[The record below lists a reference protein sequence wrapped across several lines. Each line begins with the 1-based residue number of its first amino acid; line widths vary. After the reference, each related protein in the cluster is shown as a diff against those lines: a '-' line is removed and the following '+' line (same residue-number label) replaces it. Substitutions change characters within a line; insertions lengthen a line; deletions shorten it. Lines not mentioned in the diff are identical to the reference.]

1 MLPGTDWRAP
11 PELRSARTL
20 RDTRFRFARTQPARR
35 IGQEVGGRW
44 FSGNGPPTNGACG
57 QGRKGRARHMRYR
70 STSGKAPLTSLRGA
84 VLRGLAPDGGLYM
97 PVEIARHSPEE
108 LEEFRRLPF
117 TEVCF
122 RVVRPFATPDVP
134 EEMLWQIVAESINF
148 PVKLVSLSPGLHI
161 LELFHGPTLAF
172 KDFGARFMAR
182 LMGYFVRG
190 ESRPLTVLV
199 ATSGDTG
206 SAVAHGF
213 LGVRGI
219 RVVILYPSKRISEA
233 QEKQFTTLGE
243 NITALEVAGS
253 FDDCQR
259 LVKQAFTDAELNKRT
274 FLTSANS
281 INIGRLLPQ
290 MFYHVAAYRQMPVA
304 SVPLVVSVP
313 SGNLGNLT
321 AGIFAKRIGLPVVMF
336 VAATNANDVVP
347 EYLSSGEFHPR
358 PATQTLSNAMDV
370 GNPNNFPRLLDLCR
384 GRLELVRREIWG
396 HAATDDET
404 LQEMKSIHDRFG
416 YIADPHTAV
425 GVLGWEAYKRA
436 NCEPAQ
442 GLVLA
447 TAHPAKFA
455 DVVMRAIGTAPPL
468 PDRLVACLKR
478 EKLSLPM
485 TNAYDDFKQ
494 FLDANKG

>member
-1 MLPGTDWRAP
+1 M
-11 PELRSARTL
+11 
-20 RDTRFRFARTQPARR
+20 
-35 IGQEVGGRW
+35 
-44 FSGNGPPTNGACG
+44 
-57 QGRKGRARHMRYR
+57 
-70 STSGKAPLTSLRGA
+70 
-84 VLRGLAPDGGLYM
+84 APDGGLYM
-97 PVEIARHSPEE
+97 PAEIARHSAEE
-108 LEEFRRLPF
+108 LEEFRSLPF

-134 EEMLWQIVAESINF
+134 EEILWQVVSEAISF

-213 LGVRGI
+213 LGVAGI

-243 NITALEVAGS
+243 NITALEVAGT

-259 LVKQAFTDAELNKRT
+259 LVKQAFADEPLNKRA

-290 MFYHVAAYRQMPVA
+290 MFYHVAAYRQLPVA
-304 SVPLVVSVP
+304 STPLVVAVP
-313 SGNLGNLT
+313 SGNFGNLT
-321 AGIFAKRIGLPVVMF
+321 AGIFAKRIGLPVAKF
-336 VAATNANDVVP
+336 IASTNANDVVP
-347 EYLSSGEFHPR
+347 EYLRRGEFRPR
-358 PATQTLSNAMDV
+358 PAQATFSNAMDV

-384 GRLELVRREIWG
+384 GRLEYVRKEIWG
-396 HAATDDET
+396 HGASDEET
-404 LQEMKSIHDRFG
+404 LQEMRSVWERYR

-425 GVLGWEAYKRA
+425 GLLGWEAYKREHP
-436 NCEPAQ
+436 EPAQ

-447 TAHPAKFA
+447 TAHAAKFG
-455 DVVMRAIGTAPPL
+455 DVVVKAIGSAPPL
-468 PDRLVACLKR
+468 PDRLAAHLQR
-478 EKLSLPM
+478 PKLSLPIS
-485 TNAYDDFKQ
+485 NGYDDFKE
-494 FLDANKG
+494 FLLSR

>member
-1 MLPGTDWRAP
+1 VHY
-11 PELRSARTL
+11 E
-20 RDTRFRFARTQPARR
+20 
-35 IGQEVGGRW
+35 
-44 FSGNGPPTNGACG
+44 CG
-57 QGRKGRARHMRYR
+57 SLRYR
-70 STSGKAPLTSLRGA
+70 STSRKAPLTSLRGA

-97 PVEIARHSPEE
+97 PVEIARHSSEE
-108 LEEFRRLPF
+108 LEEFRGLPF

-122 RVVRPFATPDVP
+122 RVARPFATPDVP
-134 EEMLWQIVAESINF
+134 EEVLWQVVSEAINF

-190 ESRPLTVLV
+190 ETRPLTVLV

-213 LGVRGI
+213 LRVPGI
-219 RVVILYPSKRISEA
+219 RVVILYPSKLISEA

-243 NITALEVAGS
+243 NITALEVTGT

-259 LVKQAFTDAELNKRT
+259 LVKQAFSDKELNKHAWI
-274 FLTSANS
+274 TSANS

-290 MFYHVAAYRQMPVA
+290 MFYHLAAYRQLPVA
-304 SVPLVVSVP
+304 SVPLIVSVP
-313 SGNLGNLT
+313 SGNFGNLT
-321 AGIFAKRIGLPVVMF
+321 AGIFAKRIGLPVAKF
-336 VAATNANDVVP
+336 VASTNANDVVP
-347 EYLSSGEFHPR
+347 EYLRTGEFHPR
-358 PATQTLSNAMDV
+358 AAQATYSNAMDV

-384 GRLELVRREIWG
+384 NRLEYVQKEIWG
-396 HAATDDET
+396 HGATDEET
-404 LQEMKSIHDRFG
+404 LTAMKMLHEKFG
-416 YIADPHTAV
+416 YISDPHTAV
-425 GVLGWEAYKRA
+425 GVLGWEAYKREHP
-436 NCEPAQ
+436 EPAQ

-455 DVVMRAIGTAPPL
+455 DVVMKAIGTAPPL
-468 PDRLVACLKR
+468 PDRLAAYLKR

-485 TNAYDDFKQ
+485 SSSYDDLRQ
-494 FLDANKG
+494 FLRAR

>member
-1 MLPGTDWRAP
+1 VHY
-11 PELRSARTL
+11 E
-20 RDTRFRFARTQPARR
+20 
-35 IGQEVGGRW
+35 
-44 FSGNGPPTNGACG
+44 CG
-57 QGRKGRARHMRYR
+57 SLRYR
-70 STSGKAPLTSLRGA
+70 STSRKAPLTSLRGA

-97 PVEIARHSPEE
+97 PVEIARHSSEE
-108 LEEFRRLPF
+108 LEEFRGLPF

-122 RVVRPFATPDVP
+122 RVARPFATPDVP
-134 EEMLWQIVAESINF
+134 EEVLWQVVSEAINF

-190 ESRPLTVLV
+190 ETRPLTVLV

-213 LGVRGI
+213 LRVPGI
-219 RVVILYPSKRISEA
+219 RVVILYPSKLISEA

-243 NITALEVAGS
+243 NITALEVAGT

-259 LVKQAFTDAELNKRT
+259 LVKQAFSDEELNKQAWI
-274 FLTSANS
+274 TSANS

-290 MFYHVAAYRQMPVA
+290 MFYHMAAYGQLPVA
-304 SVPLVVSVP
+304 SVPLIVSVP
-313 SGNLGNLT
+313 SGNFGNLT
-321 AGIFAKRIGLPVVMF
+321 AGIFGKRIGLPVAKF
-336 VAATNANDVVP
+336 VASTNANDVVP
-347 EYLSSGEFHPR
+347 EYLRTGEFHPR
-358 PATQTLSNAMDV
+358 AAQATYSNAMDV

-384 GRLELVRREIWG
+384 NRLEYVQKEIWG
-396 HAATDDET
+396 HGATDEET
-404 LQEMKSIHDRFG
+404 LTAMNMLHEKFG
-416 YIADPHTAV
+416 YISDPHTAV
-425 GVLGWEAYKRA
+425 GVLGWEAYKREHP
-436 NCEPAQ
+436 EPAQ

-455 DVVMRAIGTAPPL
+455 DVVMKAIGTAPPL
-468 PDRLVACLKR
+468 PDRLAAYLKR

-485 TNAYDDFKQ
+485 SRSYDDLRQ
-494 FLDANKG
+494 FLHAR

>member
-1 MLPGTDWRAP
+1 
-11 PELRSARTL
+11 
-20 RDTRFRFARTQPARR
+20 
-35 IGQEVGGRW
+35 
-44 FSGNGPPTNGACG
+44 
-57 QGRKGRARHMRYR
+57 
-70 STSGKAPLTSLRGA
+70 
-84 VLRGLAPDGGLYM
+84 VLRGLAPDGGLYL

-108 LEEFRRLPF
+108 LEEFRGLPF

-122 RVVRPFATPDVP
+122 RVARPFATPDVP
-134 EEMLWQIVAESINF
+134 EEVLWQIVSEAINF

-190 ESRPLTVLV
+190 ETRPLTVLV

-213 LGVRGI
+213 LQVPGI

-243 NITALEVAGS
+243 NITALEVAGT

-259 LVKQAFTDAELNKRT
+259 LVKQAFSDEELNKRT
-274 FLTSANS
+274 WLTSANS

-290 MFYHVAAYRQMPVA
+290 MFYHVAAYRQLPVA
-304 SVPLVVSVP
+304 SVPLIVSVP
-313 SGNLGNLT
+313 SGNFGNLT
-321 AGIFAKRIGLPVVMF
+321 AGIFAKRIGLPVAMYI
-336 VAATNANDVVP
+336 ASTNANDVVP
-347 EYLSSGEFHPR
+347 EYLRTGKFHPR
-358 PATQTLSNAMDV
+358 AAQATYSNAMDV

-384 GRLELVRREIWG
+384 NRLEYVQKEIWG
-396 HAATDDET
+396 HGATDQQT
-404 LQEMKSIHDRFG
+404 LDAMKMLHEKFG

-425 GVLGWEAYKRA
+425 GVLGWEAYKREHP
-436 NCEPAQ
+436 EPAQ

-455 DVVMRAIGTAPPL
+455 EVVMKAIGTAPPL
-468 PDRLVACLKR
+468 PERLAAYLKR
-478 EKLSLPM
+478 DKLSLPISSS
-485 TNAYDDFKQ
+485 YDEFRQ
-494 FLDANKG
+494 FLLKQ

>member
-1 MLPGTDWRAP
+1 L
-11 PELRSARTL
+11 
-20 RDTRFRFARTQPARR
+20 
-35 IGQEVGGRW
+35 
-44 FSGNGPPTNGACG
+44 
-57 QGRKGRARHMRYR
+57 RYR
-70 STSGKAPLTSLRGA
+70 STSRKAPLASLRGA

-97 PVEIARHSPEE
+97 PAEIARHSMAE
-108 LEEFRRLPF
+108 LEEFRGLPF

-134 EEMLWQIVAESINF
+134 DEVLWQIVSEAINF

-190 ESRPLTVLV
+190 ETRPLKVLV

-213 LGVRGI
+213 LGVPGI

-233 QEKQFTTLGE
+233 QERQFTTLGE
-243 NITALEVAGS
+243 NITALEVAGT

-259 LVKQAFTDAELNKRT
+259 LVKQAFSDAELNNRAW
-274 FLTSANS
+274 LTSANS

-290 MFYHVAAYRQMPVA
+290 MFYHVAAYRKLPVA
-304 SVPLVVSVP
+304 SVPLIVSVP
-313 SGNLGNLT
+313 SGNFGNLT
-321 AGIFAKRIGLPVVMF
+321 AGIFAKRIGLPVAKY

-347 EYLSSGEFHPR
+347 EYLRTGEFHPR
-358 PATQTLSNAMDV
+358 AAQATFSNAMDV

-384 GRLELVRREIWG
+384 NRLEYFQKEIWG
-396 HAATDDET
+396 HRATDEET
-404 LQEMKSIHDRFG
+404 LAAMKMLHDKFG

-425 GVLGWEAYKRA
+425 GVLGWEAYRSQHP
-436 NCEPAQ
+436 EPAQ

-455 DVVMRAIGTAPPL
+455 DVMMKAIGTAPPL
-468 PDRLVACLKR
+468 PDRLAAYLKR
-478 EKLSLPM
+478 DKLSL
-485 TNAYDDFKQ
+485 AISSSYDDFRQ
-494 FLDANKG
+494 FLLTQ

>member
-1 MLPGTDWRAP
+1 
-11 PELRSARTL
+11 
-20 RDTRFRFARTQPARR
+20 
-35 IGQEVGGRW
+35 
-44 FSGNGPPTNGACG
+44 
-57 QGRKGRARHMRYR
+57 MRYR
-70 STSGKAPLTSLRGA
+70 STAGKAPLTSLRGA

-97 PVEIARHSPEE
+97 PVEIARRSPDE

-122 RVVRPFATPDVP
+122 RVAKPFAGPEVP
-134 EEMLWQIVAESINF
+134 EEILWQVVSEAINF
-148 PVKLVSLSPGLHI
+148 PVKLVSLSPALHI

-190 ESRPLTVLV
+190 ETRPLTVLV

-213 LGVRGI
+213 LGVPGI

-243 NITALEVAGS
+243 NITALEVSGT

-259 LVKQAFTDAELNKRT
+259 LVKQAFSDAELNQRT

-281 INIGRLLPQ
+281 INVGRLLPQ
-290 MFYHVAAYRQMPVA
+290 MFYHVAAYRQLPVA
-304 SVPLVVSVP
+304 SVPLIVSVP
-313 SGNLGNLT
+313 SGNFGNLT
-321 AGIFAKRIGLPVVMF
+321 AGIFAKRIGLPVARF
-336 VAATNANDVVP
+336 VASTNVNDIVP
-347 EYLSSGEFHPR
+347 QYLRTGEFRPR
-358 PATQTLSNAMDV
+358 SATPTFSNAMDV
-370 GNPNNFPRLLDLCR
+370 GSPNNFPRLLDLCR
-384 GRLELVRREIWG
+384 NRLEYVRREIWG
-396 HAATDDET
+396 HSATDEET
-404 LQEMKSIHDRFG
+404 LGAMKSVYERFH

-425 GVLGWEAYKRA
+425 GILGWEAYRREHA
-436 NCEPAQ
+436 EPAQ

-455 DVVMRAIGTAPPL
+455 DIVTRAIGAAPPL
-468 PDRLVACLKR
+468 PERLAACLQR
-478 EKLSLPM
+478 PKLSQPIS
-485 TNAYDDFKQ
+485 NEYGDFKQ
-494 FLDANKG
+494 FLLSH

>member
-1 MLPGTDWRAP
+1 
-11 PELRSARTL
+11 
-20 RDTRFRFARTQPARR
+20 
-35 IGQEVGGRW
+35 
-44 FSGNGPPTNGACG
+44 
-57 QGRKGRARHMRYR
+57 MRYR
-70 STSGKAPLTSLRGA
+70 STSRKAPLASLRGA

-97 PVEIARHSPEE
+97 PAEIARHSAAE

-134 EEMLWQIVAESINF
+134 DEVLWQIVSEAINF

-190 ESRPLTVLV
+190 ETRPLKVLV

-213 LGVRGI
+213 LGVPGI
-219 RVVILYPSKRISEA
+219 RVVILYPSRRISEA

-243 NITALEVAGS
+243 NITALEVAGT

-259 LVKQAFTDAELNKRT
+259 LVKQAFSDAELNNRAW
-274 FLTSANS
+274 LTSANS

-290 MFYHVAAYRQMPVA
+290 MFYHVAAYRQLPVA
-304 SVPLVVSVP
+304 SVPLIVSVP
-313 SGNLGNLT
+313 SGNFGNLT
-321 AGIFAKRIGLPVVMF
+321 AGIFAKRIGLPVVKY
-336 VAATNANDVVP
+336 VASTNANDVVP
-347 EYLSSGEFHPR
+347 EYLRTGEFHPR
-358 PATQTLSNAMDV
+358 AAQATFSNAMDV
-370 GNPNNFPRLLDLCR
+370 GNPNNFPRLLDLYR
-384 GRLELVRREIWG
+384 NHLEYLQKEIWG
-396 HAATDDET
+396 HGTTDEET
-404 LQEMKSIHDRFG
+404 LAAMRMLHDKFG

-425 GVLGWEAYKRA
+425 GVLGWEAYRSQHP
-436 NCEPAQ
+436 EPAQ

-455 DVVMRAIGTAPPL
+455 DVVMKAIGTAPPL
-468 PDRLVACLKR
+468 PDRLAAYLKR
-478 EKLSLPM
+478 DKLSLPI
-485 TNAYDDFKQ
+485 ASSYDDFKQ
-494 FLDANKG
+494 FLLTQ

>member
-1 MLPGTDWRAP
+1 MVRPYAEAFGCEREFAPSFAGHRNRA
-11 PELRSARTL
+11 L
-20 RDTRFRFARTQPARR
+20 
-35 IGQEVGGRW
+35 
-44 FSGNGPPTNGACG
+44 
-57 QGRKGRARHMRYR
+57 RYR
-70 STSGKAPLTSLRGA
+70 STSRKSPLTSLRGA

-97 PVEIARHSPEE
+97 PVEIARRSREE
-108 LEEFRRLPF
+108 LEEFRALPF

-122 RVVRPFATPDVP
+122 RVARPFAGAELP
-134 EEMLWQIVAESINF
+134 EEVLWQVVSEAINF
-148 PVKLVSLSPGLHI
+148 PVRLVSLSPGLHI

-190 ESRPLTVLV
+190 ETRPLTVLV

-213 LGVRGI
+213 LGVPGI

-243 NITALEVAGS
+243 NITALEVSGT

-259 LVKQAFTDAELNKRT
+259 LVKQAFSDPGLNKRA

-290 MFYHVAAYRQMPVA
+290 MFYHVAAYRQLPVA
-304 SVPLVVSVP
+304 SVPLIVSVP
-313 SGNLGNLT
+313 SGNFGNLT
-321 AGIFAKRIGLPVVMF
+321 AGIFAKRIGLPVSRF
-336 VAATNANDVVP
+336 IASTNANDAVP
-347 EYLSSGEFHPR
+347 QYLRSGEFHPR
-358 PATQTLSNAMDV
+358 SAMQTFSNAMDV

-384 GRLELVRREIWG
+384 NRLEYVQKEIWG
-396 HAATDDET
+396 HAATDEDT
-404 LQEMKSIHDRFG
+404 LAAMKMVHDSFG

-425 GVLGWEAYKRA
+425 GILGWEAYKREHP
-436 NCEPAQ
+436 EPAQ

-455 DVVMRAIGTAPPL
+455 DIVQKAIGIAPPL
-468 PDRLVACLKR
+468 PDRLAAYLKR
-478 EKLSLPM
+478 DKLSSRMSSL
-485 TNAYDDFKQ
+485 YEDFKQ
-494 FLDANKG
+494 FLLTL

>member
-1 MLPGTDWRAP
+1 M
-11 PELRSARTL
+11 
-20 RDTRFRFARTQPARR
+20 PA
-35 IGQEVGGRW
+35 
-44 FSGNGPPTNGACG
+44 
-57 QGRKGRARHMRYR
+57 
-70 STSGKAPLTSLRGA
+70 
-84 VLRGLAPDGGLYM
+84 
-97 PVEIARHSPEE
+97 EIARRSPQE
-108 LEEFRRLPF
+108 LEEFRGLPF

-122 RVVRPFATPDVP
+122 RVARPFASPDVP
-134 EEMLWQIVAESINF
+134 EEVLWQIVSEAINF
-148 PVKLVSLSPGLHI
+148 PVNLVSLSPGLHI

-182 LMGYFVRG
+182 LMGYFVR
-190 ESRPLTVLV
+190 EETRLLTVLV

-213 LGVRGI
+213 LRVPGI
-219 RVVILYPSKRISEA
+219 RVVILYPSKRISDA

-243 NITALEVAGS
+243 NITSLEVAGT

-259 LVKQAFTDAELNKRT
+259 LVKQAFSDVQLNKRA

-290 MFYHVAAYRQMPVA
+290 MFYHVAAYRQLPVA
-304 SVPLVVSVP
+304 SVPLIVSVP
-313 SGNLGNLT
+313 SGNFGNLT
-321 AGIFAKRIGLPVVMF
+321 AGIFAKRIGLPVAKF
-336 VAATNANDVVP
+336 IASTNANDVVP
-347 EYLSSGEFHPR
+347 EYLKSGEFR
-358 PATQTLSNAMDV
+358 PHAAVATISNAMDV

-384 GRLELVRREIWG
+384 NRLEYVQKEIWG
-396 HAATDDET
+396 HGATDEET
-404 LQEMKSIHDRFG
+404 LAAMKMIHERFG

-436 NCEPAQ
+436 HPEPSQ

-455 DVVMRAIGTAPPL
+455 DIVQRAIGTAPSL
-468 PDRLVACLKR
+468 PDRLAAYLKR

-485 TNAYDDFKQ
+485 SSGYDDFKQ
-494 FLDANKG
+494 FLLAH

>member
-1 MLPGTDWRAP
+1 L
-11 PELRSARTL
+11 
-20 RDTRFRFARTQPARR
+20 
-35 IGQEVGGRW
+35 
-44 FSGNGPPTNGACG
+44 
-57 QGRKGRARHMRYR
+57 RYR
-70 STSGKAPLTSLRGA
+70 STSRKAPLTSLRGA
-84 VLRGLAPDGGLYM
+84 VLRGLAPDGGLYL
-97 PVEIARHSPEE
+97 PVEIARHSPAE

-122 RVVRPFATPDVP
+122 RVARPFATPDVA
-134 EEMLWQIVAESINF
+134 EEVLWQIVSEAINF
-148 PVKLVSLSPGLHI
+148 PLKLVSLSPGLHI

-190 ESRPLTVLV
+190 ETRPLTVLV

-213 LGVRGI
+213 LGVPGI

-243 NITALEVAGS
+243 NITALEVAGT

-259 LVKQAFTDAELNKRT
+259 LVKQAFTDAGLNQHAW
-274 FLTSANS
+274 LTSANS

-290 MFYHVAAYRQMPVA
+290 MFYHVAAYRQLPVA
-304 SVPLVVSVP
+304 SVPLIVSVP
-313 SGNLGNLT
+313 SGNFGNLT
-321 AGIFAKRIGLPVVMF
+321 AGIFAKRIGLPVAKY
-336 VAATNANDVVP
+336 VASTNANDVVP
-347 EYLSSGEFHPR
+347 EYLRTGEFHPR
-358 PATQTLSNAMDV
+358 AAQATHSNAMDV

-384 GRLELVRREIWG
+384 NRLEYVQKEIWG
-396 HAATDDET
+396 HGATDEET
-404 LQEMKSIHDRFG
+404 LAEMKLLHEKFG

-425 GVLGWEAYKRA
+425 GVLGWEAYKHEHP
-436 NCEPAQ
+436 EPAQ

-455 DVVMRAIGTAPPL
+455 EVVMKAIGMAPPL
-468 PDRLVACLKR
+468 PARLEAYLKR
-478 EKLSLPM
+478 DKLSLPIS
-485 TNAYDDFKQ
+485 NSYDDFKE
-494 FLDANKG
+494 FLLAQ

>member
-1 MLPGTDWRAP
+1 
-11 PELRSARTL
+11 
-20 RDTRFRFARTQPARR
+20 
-35 IGQEVGGRW
+35 
-44 FSGNGPPTNGACG
+44 
-57 QGRKGRARHMRYR
+57 MRYR

-117 TEVCF
+117 TEVCY
-122 RVVRPFATPDVP
+122 RVVRPFAGAEVPD
-134 EEMLWQIVAESINF
+134 EILWQIVSEAINF

-182 LMGYFVRG
+182 LMGYFVRA
-190 ESRPLTVLV
+190 ETRPLTVLV

-213 LGVRGI
+213 LGVAGI

-259 LVKQAFTDAELNKRT
+259 LVKQAFSDPVLNQRA

-281 INIGRLLPQ
+281 INIARLLPQ
-290 MFYHVAAYRQMPVA
+290 MFYHVAAYRQLPVA
-304 SVPLVVSVP
+304 SVPLIVSVP
-313 SGNLGNLT
+313 SGNFGNLT
-321 AGIFAKRIGLPVVMF
+321 AGLFAKRIGLPVAKF
-336 VAATNANDVVP
+336 VASTNVNDVVP
-347 EYLSSGEFHPR
+347 EYLRTGEFHPR
-358 PATQTLSNAMDV
+358 PAKPTYSNAMDV

-384 GRLELVRREIWG
+384 NRLENVRKEIWG
-396 HAATDDET
+396 HSATDEET
-404 LQEMKSIHDRFG
+404 LAAMKTIHERFG

-425 GVLGWEAYKRA
+425 GVLGWEAFKREHT
-436 NCEPAQ
+436 EPSQ

-455 DVVMRAIGTAPPL
+455 DVVQRAIGSAPPL
-468 PDRLVACLKR
+468 SDRLAAYLKR
-478 EKLSLPM
+478 DKLSLLISSE
-485 TNAYDDFKQ
+485 YDDFKQ
-494 FLDANKG
+494 FLLS

>member
-1 MLPGTDWRAP
+1 
-11 PELRSARTL
+11 
-20 RDTRFRFARTQPARR
+20 
-35 IGQEVGGRW
+35 
-44 FSGNGPPTNGACG
+44 
-57 QGRKGRARHMRYR
+57 MRYR
-70 STSGKAPLTSLRGA
+70 STTGKAPLTSLRGA

-97 PVEIARHSPEE
+97 PVEIARRTPEE

-122 RVVRPFATPDVP
+122 RVARPFIGPELP
-134 EEMLWQIVAESINF
+134 EEVLWQIVSEAINF
-148 PVKLVSLSPGLHI
+148 PVQLVSLTPGLHI

-190 ESRPLTVLV
+190 EARQLTVLV

-213 LGVRGI
+213 LRVPGI

-243 NITALEVAGS
+243 NITALEVAGT

-259 LVKQAFTDAELNKRT
+259 LVKQAFSDEALNQKA

-290 MFYHVAAYRQMPVA
+290 MFYHVAAYRQLPVA
-304 SVPLVVSVP
+304 SVPLIVSVP
-313 SGNLGNLT
+313 SGNFGNLT
-321 AGIFAKRIGLPVVMF
+321 AGLFAKRIGLPVAKF
-336 VAATNANDVVP
+336 VASTNANDVVP
-347 EYLSSGEFHPR
+347 RYLAEGTFQPHP
-358 PATQTLSNAMDV
+358 AIATLSNAMDV

-384 GRLELVRREIWG
+384 GKLEHVQKEMWG
-396 HAATDDET
+396 HGATDDET
-404 LQEMKSIHDRFG
+404 LAAMKRLHNRYG
-416 YIADPHTAV
+416 YLADPHTAV
-425 GVLGWEAYKRA
+425 GVLGWESYKRVYA
-436 NCEPAQ
+436 EPAQ
-442 GLVLA
+442 GLILA

-455 DVVMRAIGTAPPL
+455 DIVTKAIGFAPPL
-468 PDRLVACLKR
+468 PARLAEYLQR
-478 EKLSLPM
+478 PKLSLPISSK
-485 TNAYDDFKQ
+485 YEDFKQ
-494 FLDANKG
+494 FLLSH